1 MTWQQDSLPTLC
13 RIINY
18 ETTICH
24 SSLNFP
30 LIFTGRMSTKPLCLN
45 LPRVSSE
52 SAISRNSL
60 VGQQVKDPLYSLQ
73 WIRSLPWCGFDLWP
87 ENFCMLPIMAWKEG
101 GKKEERKEEEGRKFF
116 HSISQST
123 NMCLCTDQL
132 VYPGCWHRDQVDK
145 QSPCPD
151 TSCSRA
157 GKHITPSI
165 YSEVCW
171 GLCGDAQ
178 GAMKEFTKDEL
189 RG

>member
-101 GKKEERKEEEGRKFF
+101 GKKEERKEGREARKKEDFYYSSSSKSFIGDRWLIPFRVALDKKAEGD
-116 HSISQST
+116 
-123 NMCLCTDQL
+123 N
-132 VYPGCWHRDQVDK
+132 V
-145 QSPCPD
+145 
-151 TSCSRA
+151 
-157 GKHITPSI
+157 
-165 YSEVCW
+165 
-171 GLCGDAQ
+171 
-178 GAMKEFTKDEL
+178 
-189 RG
+189 